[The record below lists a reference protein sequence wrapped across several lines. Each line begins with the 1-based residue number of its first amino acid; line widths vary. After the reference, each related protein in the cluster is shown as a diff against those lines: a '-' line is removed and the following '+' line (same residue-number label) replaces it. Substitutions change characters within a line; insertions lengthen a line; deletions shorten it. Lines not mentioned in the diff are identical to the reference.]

1 MKKSLLALAVAAMA
15 ASSVASAATVYEKDG
30 DSLGIYGRVQG
41 VMYNGNTATLN
52 HYDDISLQA
61 SGRLGFDM
69 RTQLTQGVAGFAKM
83 EWDVADGT
91 RGTDG
96 GEWGVR
102 YAWIGADFGQ
112 YGQIKGG
119 RFEDATKY
127 VLSSTDI
134 FDDWGCYGQFAND
147 PKRDGI
153 VMYSWSG
160 YGFDV
165 NASFQTAQDDQYLRN
180 VGTPNFAAKNFTN
193 HNVDVDHA
201 YALSAGYKSAPVL
214 FGPIA
219 VKAGFAHT
227 QTQVDDV
234 NQGAAGTQR
243 TVDTI
248 QDIAVSASWGDLA
261 QGPYVG
267 LLYNIR
273 GVEYT
278 KSKDLTMQ
286 GFESVL
292 AYGFGNGVSVRT
304 GYLYKK
310 AEFQGY
316 EAEAAVMPV
325 YVNYQL
331 NPRVNVWAEARF
343 DVGTEDTTQDKT
355 LAWPAF
361 AGGESLNEDVFSVG
375 ARYTF

>member
-41 VMYNGNTATLN
+41 VMYNGNTAALN

-91 RGTDG
+91 RGADG

-127 VLSSTDI
+127 VLGPTDI
-134 FDDWGCYGQFAND
+134 YDDWGCYGQNGD
-147 PKRDGI
+147 GDKRNGI
-153 VMYSWSG
+153 VMYSWNG
-160 YGFDV
+160 YGVDV
-165 NASFQTAQDDQYLRN
+165 LASFQGAADDHEFRHYGLTDIDMA
-180 VGTPNFAAKNFTN
+180 G
-193 HNVDVDHA
+193 
-201 YALSAGYKSAPVL
+201 ALAVGYKSAPVL

-219 VKAGFAHT
+219 VKAGFGIT
-227 QTQVDDV
+227 KTQVDETTFADANKLKSV
-234 NQGAAGTQR
+234 NDYAF
-243 TVDTI
+243 
-248 QDIAVSASWGDLA
+248 SASWGDLA
-261 QGPYVG
+261 QGLYVAA
-267 LLYNIR
+267 LYNHRTYEFDKNGMEDWDID
-273 GVEYT
+273 GVE
-278 KSKDLTMQ
+278 
-286 GFESVL
+286 FAV
-292 AYGFGNGVSVRT
+292 AYGFANGVSLRT
-304 GYLYKK
+304 GYMYKNVDK
-310 AEFQGY
+310 GAV
-316 EAEAAVMPV
+316 EAEAHVVPV
-325 YVNYQL
+325 YVNYQI
-331 NPRVNVWAEARF
+331 NPRFNVWTEARF
-343 DVGTEDTTQDKT
+343 DVGTDDGTGADASYKAVAGEGLLK
-355 LAWPAF
+355 PA
-361 AGGESLNEDVFSVG
+361 FSVG

>member
-41 VMYNGNTATLN
+41 VMYNGNTAALN

-127 VLSSTDI
+127 VLGPTDI
-134 FDDWGCYGQFAND
+134 YDDWGCYGQNGD
-147 PKRDGI
+147 GDKRNGI
-153 VMYSWSG
+153 IMYSWNG
-160 YGFDV
+160 YGVDV
-165 NASFQTAQDDQYLRN
+165 LASFQTAADDHEFRHFNRYDAN
-180 VGTPNFAAKNFTN
+180 KKKYVAIP
-193 HNVDVDHA
+193 VDIDMA
-201 YALSAGYKSAPVL
+201 GALAVGYKSAPVL

-219 VKAGFAHT
+219 VKAGFGIT
-227 QTQVDDV
+227 KTQVDEPTSTDV
-234 NQGAAGTQR
+234 LKNVNDYAF
-243 TVDTI
+243 
-248 QDIAVSASWGDLA
+248 SASWGDLA
-261 QGPYVG
+261 QGLYVAA
-267 LLYNIR
+267 LYNHRSYEFDGNIADTDVD
-273 GVEYT
+273 GVE
-278 KSKDLTMQ
+278 
-286 GFESVL
+286 FAV
-292 AYGFGNGVSVRT
+292 AYGFANGVSVRT
-304 GYLYKK
+304 GYQYKNIDDG
-310 AEFQGY
+310 ED
-316 EAEAAVMPV
+316 EAEAHIVPV
-325 YVNYQL
+325 YVNYQI
-331 NPRVNVWAEARF
+331 NPRFNVWTEARF
-343 DVGTEDTTQDKT
+343 DVGTDEGDTKGEASFKS
-355 LAWPAF
+355 LSGEGLLKPA
-361 AGGESLNEDVFSVG
+361 FSVG